1 MATRK
6 RKDDDRRDDRD
17 DRDDGGGDDPRAEE
31 ASAVALHAA
40 YLEHRLAGGEPG
52 DAAAYR
58 RGLEQFERLPG
69 AVPTRPAA
77 APTPPAPDDGG
88 GDADN
93 TDDSNEGGAR

>member
-17 DRDDGGGDDPRAEE
+17 DRDGGDDDQRAEE

-52 DAAAYR
+52 DPDAYR

-77 APTPPAPDDGG
+77 APSLPAPDDGG
-88 GDADN
+88 EDN
-93 TDDSNEGGAR
+93 ADDSNEGSAR